1 MRTEETAND
10 IVRHWSAFDRS
21 RAIACLTLTVGAVA
35 FELARATLLGFSPPV
50 DPPILSRAEPV
61 RQANV
66 SLDAATLELWS
77 RKRFAEM
84 IEKPVVV
91 PVKVQAQGAV
101 GPDSAR
107 VATVSPAAPAVLLP
121 AAPAPA
127 APLPAAP
134 LPEAASPAEVD
145 ETASIPLPPRMPQK
159 IDKADEV
166 DEIEEPP
173 PPRRGRSAKTVS
185 PKPDRAPRAVVRQAS
200 LSPRPQAPA
209 PSREEETAGQAVATG
224 SAANVA
230 PSAPAPQ
237 EPAVS
242 TSGDSIT
249 LKVPADVRIRGRDSF
264 QLGGEVYRLDSVEPI
279 VPKRVLGPRRDLRKA
294 IAGETLTCKGVKN
307 GASTKVVSC
316 TKSKPSWIA
325 RNFPLW

>member
-1 MRTEETAND
+1 MRTEETAD
-10 IVRHWSAFDRS
+10 QIAQHWSAFDRS

-35 FELARATLLGFSPPV
+35 FELSRATLLGFAPPV
-50 DPPILSRAEPV
+50 DPPILSHAEPV

-77 RKRFAEM
+77 RKRFAER
-84 IEKPVVV
+84 IEAPVVV
-91 PVKVQAQGAV
+91 PIKVRAQGSV

-107 VATVSPAAPAVLLP
+107 VASLSQAAPAVVVP
-121 AAPAPA
+121 ATPAPEVV
-127 APLPAAP
+127 PPREVDET
-134 LPEAASPAEVD
+134 EAVPPTPAEVD
-145 ETASIPLPPRMPQK
+145 ETASIPLPPRMPEE
-159 IDKADEV
+159 ID
-166 DEIEEPP
+166 EPP
-173 PPRRGRSAKTVS
+173 PPRRSRSPKAGVS
-185 PKPDRAPRAVVRQAS
+185 PKPDPAPKVLVRRASLAPRPEARGP
-200 LSPRPQAPA
+200 L
-209 PSREEETAGQAVATG
+209 REEETAGQAVASS
-224 SAANVA
+224 SAANAA
-230 PSAPAPQ
+230 PSAPVPQ
-237 EPAVS
+237 EPAIS

-264 QLGGEVYRLDSVEPI
+264 QVGGEVYRLDSVEPI

-316 TKSKPSWIA
+316 TKSKPNWIA